1 VSKRICRSPD
11 ISEVGARASM
21 GGWGLGE
28 GGEEAGRTG
37 EEEEEEGLD
46 WDQAQAMVERMIGIT
61 PDNHPLHPLS

>member
-1 VSKRICRSPD
+1 
-11 ISEVGARASM
+11 M

-61 PDNHPLHPLS
+61 PDNRPLHPLS